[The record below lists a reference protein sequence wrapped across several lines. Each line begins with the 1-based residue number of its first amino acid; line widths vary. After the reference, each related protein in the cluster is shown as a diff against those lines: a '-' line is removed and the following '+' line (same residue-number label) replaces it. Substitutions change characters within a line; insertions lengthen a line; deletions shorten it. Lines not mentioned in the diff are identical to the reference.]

1 MALQNLLDA
10 RDISKYRLSQMSG
23 VPKTT
28 IMDICSG
35 KSSIENCNAKT
46 VYLIAKAL
54 NCTVESL
61 LQISAP
67 DEEQTSGFDA
77 QGFPQDRSYLERGL
91 PQYLYDSIAAMQK
104 SWEVLDRGERNN
116 TYDLDYCELQADIN
130 RAEVDEIISSEQA
143 WYLREKY
150 LRISRE
156 DLI

>member
-1 MALQNLLDA
+1 MGLQNLLNA

-35 KSSIENCNAKT
+35 KSALENCTAKT

-61 LQISAP
+61 LQLS
-67 DEEQTSGFDA
+67 TSNELSSDFNA
-77 QGFPQDRSYLERGL
+77 QGLPQDKSYLECGL
-91 PQYLYDSIAAMQK
+91 PQYLYDSIAAMKK

-116 TYDLDYCELQADIN
+116 TYDLDFCELQADIN

-143 WYLREKY
+143 WFLREKY
-150 LRISRE
+150 LRINKE
-156 DLI
+156 DPV